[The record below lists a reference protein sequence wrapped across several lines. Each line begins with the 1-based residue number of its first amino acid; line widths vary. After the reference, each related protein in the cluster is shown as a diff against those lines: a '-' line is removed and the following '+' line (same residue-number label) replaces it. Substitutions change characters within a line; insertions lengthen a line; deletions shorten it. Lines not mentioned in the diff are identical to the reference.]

1 MSALEEFVERI
12 HQTDAMQ
19 ELVRSLDEE
28 PARFLIRVCRRY
40 EETGRPVPDHYLQM
54 TGYFGETM
62 LRVLVQAR
70 LLSRHTGGRGSIYAY
85 EPTADGLELH
95 RRMRE
100 EGSE

>member
-1 MSALEEFVERI
+1 MSAFEEFIERI
-12 HQTDAMQ
+12 HQTDAMR

-28 PARFLIRVCRRY
+28 PARFLVRVCFRY
-40 EETGRPVPDHYLQM
+40 EETGRPVPDHYLQL

-70 LLSRHTGGRGSIYAY
+70 MLSRVAGGRGSVYAY

-100 EGSE
+100 ERSE

>member
-1 MSALEEFVERI
+1 MSVLDEFVDRI

-28 PARFLIRVCRRY
+28 PTALLIRVCSKY
-40 EETGRPVPDHYLQM
+40 EELGRPVPDHYLQM
-54 TGYFGETM
+54 TGYFGEIM
-62 LRVLVQAR
+62 LRVLIQAR
-70 LLSRHTGGRGSIYAY
+70 MISRQAGGRGSIYAY

-100 EGSE
+100 ERPQ